1 VFGAKTFGGRSED
14 RIEIMVA
21 EDYKLSAYLS
31 DLGGNDPSAHEND
44 PAAVVRIVRDFLHE
58 TPSGEILPGA
68 QALIGH
74 FEVFKAQL
82 PEKAQQIRH
91 QPDEVSGFSNYR
103 TYLWCVK
110 AFVTELEV

>member
-1 VFGAKTFGGRSED
+1 
-14 RIEIMVA
+14 
-21 EDYKLSAYLS
+21 
-31 DLGGNDPSAHEND
+31 
-44 PAAVVRIVRDFLHE
+44 VRDFLHE